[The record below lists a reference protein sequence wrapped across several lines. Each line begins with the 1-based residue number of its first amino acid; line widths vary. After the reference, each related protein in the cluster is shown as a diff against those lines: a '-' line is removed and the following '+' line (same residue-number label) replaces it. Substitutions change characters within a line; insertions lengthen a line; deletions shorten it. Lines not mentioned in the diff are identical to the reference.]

1 MQEKKQPQDGSLG
14 WEDPLQED
22 MATLSSILA
31 WRILFT
37 EKPGRPQSTGSQRVG
52 HDWSDLAEHMSTQH
66 AGLTYQPDYIL
77 LPVYVL
83 YIFLMD
89 ELYLFTYLFVFN
101 VYLLGHF
108 MKHVWS

>member
-1 MQEKKQPQDGSLG
+1 
-14 WEDPLQED
+14 
-22 MATLSSILA
+22 
-31 WRILFT
+31 
-37 EKPGRPQSTGSQRVG
+37 
-52 HDWSDLAEHMSTQH
+52 MSTQH

-108 MKHVWS
+108 MKHV